1 MRFGKPVETY
11 FSTGFYVDIS
21 MICANNLLNKKDFYV
36 KKVCIPS
43 HYLLR
48 TRLDSLEK
56 VYRFCGLPFSN

>member
-36 KKVCIPS
+36 EKVCMVS
-43 HYLLR
+43 HPIIC
-48 TRLDSLEK
+48 
-56 VYRFCGLPFSN
+56 CGRD

>member
-36 KKVCIPS
+36 KKYVWYPFIC
-43 HYLLR
+43 
-48 TRLDSLEK
+48 
-56 VYRFCGLPFSN
+56 CGYDWIL